1 MNIGKFKSSLDNS
14 ASLLKKNALLRLHNQ
29 RSKSLLKKNIEVF
42 RKENIVDIYKLAI
55 INFDYD
61 ILLFDES
68 ILQFEFT
75 KFEECINLRYVY
87 CQFPYD
93 FPTYKTYLKSNG
105 YDYNEVRE
113 EFRDDYEQEVS
124 EAEFKK
130 ICIYI
135 RYDYDPLLYKPIL
148 HAASHLHFG
157 NSNKIR
163 IPISRI
169 ISPCSF
175 VLFVLKQVYY
185 KEWIRL
191 MGNSNFKNKFL
202 DIKSSCTPLLD
213 SEIFKDLDKKELY
226 LT

>member
-1 MNIGKFKSSLDNS
+1 MNIGKFKNSLNNS
-14 ASLLKKNALLRLHNQ
+14 ANLLKKNGLLRWHYRRN
-29 RSKSLLKKNIEVF
+29 KPLLKIRN
-42 RKENIVDIYKLAI
+42 ENIIDIYKLAI
-55 INFDYD
+55 SNFDYD
-61 ILLFDES
+61 ILLYDES

-75 KFEECINLRYVY
+75 KFEGDINLRYVY

-93 FPTYKTYLKSNG
+93 FPTYKTYLKDIG
-105 YDYNEVRE
+105 HDYDEVRD
-113 EFRDDYEQEVS
+113 EFREDYEQEVN
-124 EAEFKK
+124 EAELKK

-135 RYDYDPLLYKPIL
+135 RYDYNPLSYKPIV

-157 NSNKIR
+157 NNNTIR

-175 VLFVLKQVYY
+175 MLFILKYAYY
-185 KEWIRL
+185 DQWSSL
-191 MGNSNFKNKFL
+191 MRNSNFNSEFLRIKN
-202 DIKSSCTPLLD
+202 SCTSLLN